1 MPDYRLAP
9 CVTALPVAVRPLSMT
24 YCAPVIAE
32 VPPEHRQACQ
42 PPAPR

>member
-9 CVTALPVAVRPLSMT
+9 FVTEPPVAVRPLSMT

-32 VPPEHRQACQ
+32 AKSDP
-42 PPAPR
+42 